1 MHLNAPGMHLA
12 KVHLIHVTDI
22 NTATDQARS
31 GSAKRTTTSG
41 PLCCDPDPMAFGRG
55 SLHSRGDFVVATGA
69 GAGDRRQQRRDDWII
84 EWIKASRRLGN
95 RVNQGIETIVQ
106 STLPRHRDDW
116 VIELTNVNSI
126 A

>member
-1 MHLNAPGMHLA
+1 MLTLPPIKQEVVQLREQQLRAHCVVILIPWHLA
-12 KVHLIHVTDI
+12 GDHFTVVGILL
-22 NTATDQARS
+22 S
-31 GSAKRTTTSG
+31 
-41 PLCCDPDPMAFGRG
+41 PLVPVPAI
-55 SLHSRGDFVVATGA
+55 
-69 GAGDRRQQRRDDWII
+69 DRRQQRRDDWII

-126 A
+126 T